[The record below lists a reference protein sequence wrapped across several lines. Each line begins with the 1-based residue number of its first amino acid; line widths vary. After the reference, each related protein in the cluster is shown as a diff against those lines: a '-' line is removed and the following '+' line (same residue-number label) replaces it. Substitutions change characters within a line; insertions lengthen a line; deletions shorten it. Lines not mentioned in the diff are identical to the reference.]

1 MEHPS
6 EGNPKSGNNTNWIGI
21 LFFLLL
27 FLGPQIGRI
36 LSSIIS
42 SITGGTVTLG
52 ITPLP
57 FIIGAFIVAMVVMAL
72 GRTIRSISQR
82 SETRLPTTLSPPIRT
97 YRDTSR
103 PISTP
108 TQPDI
113 LYRPPVPPADRSVRS
128 LSQGL
133 PWDTKDHSSDLSLQ
147 ELPRTPQFEPIIS
160 GKVLAYGL
168 IGLLAFGVVLGLL
181 LVLLV
186 I

>member
-1 MEHPS
+1 MEHSS
-6 EGNPKSGNNTNWIGI
+6 ERKPKSGNNTNWIGI

-52 ITPLP
+52 TNAWP
-57 FIIGAFIVAMVVMAL
+57 FIIGAFIVVMVVVAL
-72 GRTIRSISQR
+72 GRTIRHVSQR
-82 SETRLPTTLSPPIRT
+82 SETRLPTTLSPPMRT
-97 YRDTSR
+97 YQDISR
-103 PISTP
+103 PTSIP
-108 TQPDI
+108 TQPDM
-113 LYRPPVPPADRSVRS
+113 LYRPPVPPANRSVRS

-133 PWDTKDHSSDLSLQ
+133 PWDTKYHNSDLSLQ

-160 GKVLAYGL
+160 GKVLAFGL
-168 IGLLAFGVVLGLL
+168 VTLLAFGVVLGLF